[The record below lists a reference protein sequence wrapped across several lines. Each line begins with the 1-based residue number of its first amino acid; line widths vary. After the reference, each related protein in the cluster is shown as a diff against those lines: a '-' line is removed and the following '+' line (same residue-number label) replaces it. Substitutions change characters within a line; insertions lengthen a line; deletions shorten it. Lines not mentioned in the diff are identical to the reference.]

1 MNSKPAADVVKR
13 PVCAWLS
20 ESDYAKF
27 EAIVECNGV
36 SVSAYLRSMVVDVIA
51 EETSK
56 RVEVVDRKL
65 AVVR

>member
-1 MNSKPAADVVKR
+1 MNCKPASVVKKH

-20 ESDYAKF
+20 KADYELFVTIA
-27 EAIVECNGV
+27 ASNGV
-36 SVSAYLRSMVVDVIA
+36 TVSAYLRSMVVDVIA

-56 RVEVVDRKL
+56 SVEVPKL